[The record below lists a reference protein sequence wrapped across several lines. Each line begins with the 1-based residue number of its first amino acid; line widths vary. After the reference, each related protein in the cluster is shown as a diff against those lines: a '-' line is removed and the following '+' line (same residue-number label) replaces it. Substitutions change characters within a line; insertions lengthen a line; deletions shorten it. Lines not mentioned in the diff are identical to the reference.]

1 VEDTDEQGHEAAARS
16 QGPEVS
22 DPAEP
27 REGHRKSGPLGEQ
40 PGFAAAQVTASA
52 ASSVLPDDEQPAT
65 PQAVEARA
73 SARKWLNTN
82 PDGIDQWVERR
93 RPTCSGPRSFCREAG
108 AGNRGPVAGA
118 VAACGGARRRA
129 LPDCDASPAYLNRVF
144 PAFLNAL
151 RICNAVRF
159 GFPVRFL

>member
-1 VEDTDEQGHEAAARS
+1 MEDTDEQGHEAAARS

-52 ASSVLPDDEQPAT
+52 ASSELPDDEQPAT

-73 SARKWLNTN
+73 SARKWLTQIQTASTN
-82 PDGIDQWVERR
+82 GLSGDARHAAGRGLFAV
-93 RPTCSGPRSFCREAG
+93 RPALATADLSPAQLPPAG
-108 AGNRGPVAGA
+108 ALDDERFPIAMRPLHISIV
-118 VAACGGARRRA
+118 CSRR
-129 LPDCDASPAYLNRVF
+129 S
-144 PAFLNAL
+144 
-151 RICNAVRF
+151 
-159 GFPVRFL
+159 